1 MQQIESDEI
10 SDTGLGLIGNGV
22 PERTLKFDFGE
33 SIFLGEDDDVVNTR
47 RGVKCR
53 WRWLFRESNGFVFN
67 DCGRDIAKGVGEG
80 NKLLVGNFAL

>member
-1 MQQIESDEI
+1 MWYGESVVVVVGVNHGSHSLVGGKMMQQIESDEI

-53 WRWLFRESNGFVFN
+53 W
-67 DCGRDIAKGVGEG
+67 
-80 NKLLVGNFAL
+80 

>member
-10 SDTGLGLIGNGV
+10 SDTGLGLIRNGV

-33 SIFLGEDDDVVNTR
+33 SIFLGEDDGVVNTR

-53 WRWLFRESNGFVFN
+53 L
-67 DCGRDIAKGVGEG
+67 
-80 NKLLVGNFAL
+80 